1 MNYAVIMAGG
11 CGTRLWPLSRQVRPK
26 QVLDIFGNKSLLQKS
41 FERLLPVF
49 GPERIFIQTNIQH
62 VEVVKENLPLLPLC
76 NIIAEPFMRNTA
88 GAIALAATFLSA
100 KDPDATMA
108 VVTADHI
115 IEPVEEFAATISRGL
130 SFVNRNP
137 DALVTFGINP
147 TYPSTQYGY
156 VHLSKPIHF
165 EGNMD
170 TVFKVSS
177 FKEKP
182 DLETAREYIDQGT
195 YYWNSGMFVWKAA
208 KILAEVFTNVPG
220 SAEPLSLIAQAIGTS
235 ELEAVMERE
244 FIKVPK
250 ISIDYAV
257 MEESTEVYALKMNC
271 KWFDMGS
278 YQALVDVLEKDNNGN
293 SISAAGLELIDCKD
307 NILLSTAKDGHII
320 AAIGL
325 ENMVVAHTPDA
336 TFICPADQ
344 IGRIKELIEQIE
356 KSRGQRYL

>member
-11 CGTRLWPLSRQVRPK
+11 CGSRLWPMSRQARPK
-26 QVLDIFGNKSLLQKS
+26 QILDIFGNKSLLQKS

-49 GPERIFIQTNIQH
+49 PPERIFIQTNKQH
-62 VEVVKENLPLLPLC
+62 VQAVKENLPSLPSE

-88 GAIALAATFLSA
+88 GAIALAATFLTA
-100 KDPDATMA
+100 KDPDAVMA

-115 IEPVEEFAATISRGL
+115 IEPIDKFAAAISKGL
-130 SFVNRNP
+130 AFVDRNP

-156 VHLSKPIHF
+156 VHLSRPVMF
-165 EGNMD
+165 ENNMD

-177 FKEKP
+177 FREKP
-182 DLETAREYIDQGT
+182 DLETAQEYIEQGT
-195 YYWNSGMFVWKAA
+195 YYWNSGMFVWKAS
-208 KILAEVFTNVPG
+208 KILTEVFTNVPG
-220 SAEPLSLIAQAIGTS
+220 SAEPLSLISQAIGTPA
-235 ELEAVMERE
+235 LEAVMEKE

-257 MEESTEVYALKMNC
+257 MEGSNEVYALKMDC

-278 YQALVDVLEKDNNGN
+278 YQALVDVLERDNSAN
-293 SISAAGLELIDCKD
+293 SISAPELELIACRD
-307 NILLSTAKDGHII
+307 NIIVSTAKDGHLI

-344 IGRIKELIEQIE
+344 IGRIKELIEKIE
-356 KSRGQRYL
+356 KTRGQKYL